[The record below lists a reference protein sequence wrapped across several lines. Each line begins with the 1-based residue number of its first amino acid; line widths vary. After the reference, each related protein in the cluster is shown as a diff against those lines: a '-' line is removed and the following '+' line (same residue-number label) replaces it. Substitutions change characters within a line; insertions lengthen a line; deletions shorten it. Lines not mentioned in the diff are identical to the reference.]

1 MDSAEFLLGTVTAVS
16 QENGLRIR
24 LDGQDAAMS
33 KYYKMLASGGNVP
46 ETGARVVVMKHSGT
60 YIVLGKIGIPSQDSG
75 KVSKTGDTMTGGLVM
90 DNSNVSIRDPV
101 ITLGTRPA
109 ANHWTMQFR
118 ILDSIGEAIAWIRA
132 VAGANG
138 QTGIQLYGRN
148 IVSGTDKNNYLGLY
162 MSDAGAATVDMNQ
175 PAAWRKALGL
185 GSASGTLPITVAQ
198 GGTGQSAVST
208 TSVIANIATA
218 ATGFQIQEANYTVW
232 GKVAMLRL
240 TARATAAISTNIWH
254 SVATVAAGKRPA
266 QQIVMTD
273 INQKRLSLDGS
284 SLSVYGTIELND
296 TINFYATYLIA

>member
-16 QENGLRIR
+16 QTNGIRIQ

-60 YIVLGKIGIPSQDSG
+60 YIVMGKIGIPTQDSG

-90 DNSNVSIRDPV
+90 ADSNVSIQDPV
-101 ITLGTRPA
+101 ITLGTRPE
-109 ANHWTMQFR
+109 ANHWTKQFR

-138 QTGIQLYGRN
+138 LTGIQLYGRN
-148 IVSGTDKNNYLGLY
+148 IVSGTDQNNYLGLY
-162 MSDAGAATVDMNQ
+162 MSDAGAATVEMNQ

-185 GSASGTLPITVAQ
+185 GSSGNLPITIGQ

-218 ATGFQIQEANYTVW
+218 ATGFQIQLANYAVW

-240 TARATAAISTNIWH
+240 TARATAAMSTNIWH
-254 SVATVAAGKRPA
+254 SVAIIAEGKRPA

-273 INQKRLSLDGS
+273 INQKRVSLDGS

>member
-60 YIVLGKIGIPSQDSG
+60 YIVLGKIGIPTQDSG

-90 DNSNVSIRDPV
+90 KNSNVSIQDPV

-148 IVSGTDKNNYLGLY
+148 IVSGTGQNNYLGLY

-175 PAAWRKALGL
+175 PSAWRKALGL
-185 GSASGTLPITVAQ
+185 GSSGNLPITIGQ

-218 ATGFQIQEANYTVW
+218 ATGFQIQTANYAVW

-284 SLSVYGTIELND
+284 SLSFYGTIELND